1 MEIGHHTPVAEAAC
15 DVDVYIRICELSHDI
30 LIDEVGDG
38 ECIVN
43 GSHVVIVAIEHRAG
57 DSPCLM
63 AEGIVMLR
71 YIIDLKVVDAFLD
84 KSRCD
89 FRFRCTK
96 LCQLF
101 AFFFGEARTPGGIE
115 RKNDLR
121 DGRVHDDLRRF
132 GVCIEIKFSRR
143 TGVRSAVSAA
153 HDDELLDLSCDL
165 RLYTKSHRKIR
176 QRADGCD
183 IDISFRLHQRLH
195 EIEDGMFLLCPD
207 LGFGE
212 REKIAVTVIER
223 HARKAWLSPR
233 DLIADDRFLT
243 SAIDRNAC
251 FHELH
256 HTQRIL
262 RGLWHDAVPIHRSHA
277 DEVDGV
283 RFHRQHHGNGIIRAG
298 IAVKNHFLRN
308 HSRIP
313 PVKEIIGIGFNGSGF
328 TRGLWM
334 KVLLE

>member
-1 MEIGHHTPVAEAAC
+1 MEIE
-15 DVDVYIRICELSHDI
+15 
-30 LIDEVGDG
+30 
-38 ECIVN
+38 
-43 GSHVVIVAIEHRAG
+43 
-57 DSPCLM
+57 
-63 AEGIVMLR
+63 
-71 YIIDLKVVDAFLD
+71 
-84 KSRCD
+84 
-89 FRFRCTK
+89 
-96 LCQLF
+96 
-101 AFFFGEARTPGGIE
+101 
-115 RKNDLR
+115 
-121 DGRVHDDLRRF
+121 
-132 GVCIEIKFSRR
+132 FSCR

-153 HDDELLDLSCDL
+153 HDDELLDLSCNL

-176 QRADGCD
+176 QRADSCD

-212 REKIAVTVIER
+212 REKIAMTVIER
-223 HARKAWLSPR
+223 HARKAGLSPR

-262 RGLWHDAVPIHRSHA
+262 RGLWHDAVPVHRSHT
-277 DEVDGV
+277 DEVDGI
-283 RFHRQHHGNGIIRAG
+283 RFHRQHHGNGIIRAR
-298 IAVKNHFLRN
+298 IAIKNHFLRN

-313 PVKEIIGIGFNGSGF
+313 PWNNMRGSGF
-328 TRGLWM
+328 ARGLWM